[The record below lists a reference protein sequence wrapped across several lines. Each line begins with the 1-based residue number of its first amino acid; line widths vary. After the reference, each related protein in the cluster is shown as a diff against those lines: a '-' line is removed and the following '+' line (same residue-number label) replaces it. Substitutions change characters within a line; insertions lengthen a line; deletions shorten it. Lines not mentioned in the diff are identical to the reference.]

1 MRPIPLQ
8 ELKLLG
14 EGQRWPVDQ
23 KLAPLNSLGPVQGFV
38 RALHRG
44 NDLLV
49 SGEGRTQVELC
60 CDRCLQ
66 VFVYRLAAKAEE
78 AIALGDPTAP
88 DDPEVLQELGGASPM
103 ETLDPAGS
111 FDPEHWLF
119 EQLSLQLPLKRLC
132 RLDCPGILP
141 EEVRGPARPD
151 PIAVDPRWLALQ
163 QLMVPPPA
171 GQISSGEL
179 ADEQ

>member
-1 MRPIPLQ
+1 
-8 ELKLLG
+8 
-14 EGQRWPVDQ
+14 
-23 KLAPLNSLGPVQGFV
+23 
-38 RALHRG
+38 
-44 NDLLV
+44 
-49 SGEGRTQVELC
+49 
-60 CDRCLQ
+60 
-66 VFVYRLAAKAEE
+66 
-78 AIALGDPTAP
+78 
-88 DDPEVLQELGGASPM
+88 M

-163 QLMVPPPA
+163 RLMVPPPA